1 MTCDKDNHTIIK
13 IQDISVIPK
22 SSFLP
27 RCNNPNPKCHQE
39 TLICFFVTKN
49 VGLNVDQSYVTRI
62 VYKQCRTLI
71 CIFSRILYKQFRLF
85 YIWIL
90 SPITFLGGIDVTG
103 LLARLSFIEHFL
115 DLSILLH
122 ILVVSSFLL
131 LSSILLCG
139 YTTICLSV
147 YLLMNIWVVASF

>member
-22 SSFLP
+22 SSFLTC
-27 RCNNPNPKCHQE
+27 CNNPNPKCHQE
-39 TLICFFVTKN
+39 TLICFLSLQISLTF
-49 VGLNVDQSYVTRI
+49 SRI
-62 VYKQCRTLI
+62 VYKQYRTLI

-85 YIWIL
+85 YKWIL

-103 LLARLSFIEHFL
+103 LLAWLYFIEHFW

-122 ILVVSSFLL
+122 VLVVSSFLL
-131 LSSILLCG
+131 LSSILSCG

-147 YLLMNIWVVASF
+147 YLLMNIWVVSSF